1 MSALNR
7 AFASFTACAL
17 YCSAPAALAE
27 DCAHGAAGAK
37 SAAYLAG
44 LAAFAAG
51 EVEASYVQL
60 QGAYLSCPANIPY
73 RNDYIVAAAFSG
85 HAREALDTAAGLRA
99 ASLPTYVLEAL
110 GRAARDNRQP
120 DLALHYYD
128 TILMARADVGAQV
141 GRDLALIDLGDAPAA
156 RTDLLALRQRD
167 ARRVDV
173 LEALG
178 LADEAVGDDI
188 GALAAAESLL
198 ELEPRHAAGLKLR
211 YRLLVRAG
219 APHLA
224 VALTPPQLLT
234 SRESGSALRDRLA
247 FDFRWARDDP
257 GSARIRAQRLDR
269 VIERMRLAT
278 ADESSDRDVRDG
290 LRGDLVE
297 ALAERGRS
305 REAIEEYQRM
315 LADGIRVEPYVS
327 SVLVGAYVAF
337 RQPQRAV
344 ALYRALPPGMDPP
357 YAVKAAYFYALLESG
372 QYDAAVRWA
381 DRLAGTEPPYAYANV
396 PELRTENPDD
406 ASALELAALARSYTD
421 RLADAEQRLQ
431 SLLRVAPADS
441 DARLALADVYEM
453 RGWPRRAAAVSDQLL
468 LESPSLG
475 PLPQLFSDQMSMAD
489 WRAASATRA
498 RMEDLLPPDTAELL
512 RVARDWDTHQMAEAS
527 IDGEFGKS
535 HGGRPGVIDSEIGE
549 YVYSPP
555 LDWDYRAYLHLDQTW
570 GTPVQGT
577 TFRHAEGAGIEYHT
591 SGWLATGELLAID
604 GRGPYPQLSA
614 QATPDDHW
622 TLGVAYA
629 LRTLDI
635 PIAAVVVGVHADRV
649 ALNADYRV
657 SDSRDFGAQAIYEG
671 YSDGNS
677 RSELLADWRERW
689 ITGPIYKLDTRLDL
703 DTSHNT
709 LDDTN
714 YFNPKRDLSAA
725 VTVQNQWLQFR
736 RYESSLTHELDVGV
750 GDYFQQG
757 YGQGAIALLR
767 YRAVYQVNQRVT
779 LKAGAGTGIR
789 PYDGRRE
796 TLDVLTLNVDGRF

>member
-1 MSALNR
+1 LSALNL
-7 AFASFTACAL
+7 ACVSFTACAL
-17 YCSAPAALAE
+17 CCSATAATAE
-27 DCAHGAAGAK
+27 GCVAGESAAK

-51 EVEASYVQL
+51 RVEESYVQL
-60 QGAYLSCPANIPY
+60 KGASLACPGNIPY
-73 RNDYIVAAAFSG
+73 RNDYIVAAAASG
-85 HAREALDTAAGLRA
+85 HAPEALDIAAGLRA
-99 ASLPTYVLEAL
+99 ESLPTYVLEAL
-110 GRAARDNRQP
+110 GAAARENRQP

-141 GRDLALIDLGDAPAA
+141 GRNLALIDLGDARAA
-156 RTDLLALRQRD
+156 RTNLLALQQRD
-167 ARRVDV
+167 PHRVDI

-178 LADEAVGDDI
+178 LADEALGDDI
-188 GALAAAESLL
+188 GALAAVDILL
-198 ELEPRHAAGLKLR
+198 EVDPRHAAGLKLR
-211 YRLLVRAG
+211 YRLLLRAG

-224 VALTPPQLLT
+224 AALTPPQLLT
-234 SRESGSALRDRLA
+234 SHESGRGLRDRLA

-257 GSARIRAQRLDR
+257 GSDRTRAQRLDQ
-269 VIERMRLAT
+269 VIERIRLAA
-278 ADESSDRDVRDG
+278 ADEATDRDVRDG
-290 LRGDLVE
+290 LRGDLVL

-305 REAIEEYQRM
+305 REAVAAYHRM
-315 LADGIRVEPYVS
+315 LADGIKVEPYVS
-327 SVLVGAYVAF
+327 SVLVGAYVAI
-337 RQPQRAV
+337 RQPRRAV
-344 ALYRALPPGMDPP
+344 ALYRALPAGMDPP

-372 QYDAAVRWA
+372 QYHAAVRWA
-381 DRLAGTEPPYAYANV
+381 DTMAGAEPPYAYANF
-396 PELRTENPDD
+396 PELRTENPDR

-421 RLADAEQRLQ
+421 RLADAERRLQ
-431 SLLRVAPADS
+431 ALLRLAPADT
-441 DARLALADVYEM
+441 DARLALADTHEM
-453 RGWPRRAAAVSDQLL
+453 RGWPRRAAADSNLLL
-468 LESPSLG
+468 LESPSLN

-498 RMEDLLPPDTAELL
+498 RMNDLLPSDNAELL
-512 RVARDWDTHQMAEAS
+512 RVDRDWDTHQLAEAS
-527 IDGEFGKS
+527 IEGELGKS
-535 HGGRPGVIDSEIGE
+535 YGGRPGVIDSEIGE
-549 YVYSPP
+549 YAYSPP
-555 LDWDYRAYLHLDQTW
+555 LGWDYRAYVHLDQTW

-591 SGWLATGELLAID
+591 SAWLATGELLVID
-604 GRGPYPQLSA
+604 DRGPYPQINA

-649 ALNADYRV
+649 AAGADYRV
-657 SDSRDFGAQAIYEG
+657 SESRDFGAQAIYEG

-703 DTSHNT
+703 DASRNT
-709 LDDTN
+709 LDNTN

-725 VTVQNQWLQFR
+725 VTLQNQWLQFR
-736 RYESSLTHELDVGV
+736 HYESSLTHELDVGC
-750 GDYFQQG
+750 GDYYQQG

-767 YRAVYQVNQRVT
+767 YQAVYQVNRRVA

-796 TLDVLTLNVDGRF
+796 TLDVLTFNVQGRF